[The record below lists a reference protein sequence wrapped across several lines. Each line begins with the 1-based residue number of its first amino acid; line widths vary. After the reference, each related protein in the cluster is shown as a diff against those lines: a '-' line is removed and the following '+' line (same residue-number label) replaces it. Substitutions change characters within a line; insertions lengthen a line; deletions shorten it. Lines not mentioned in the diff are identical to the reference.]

1 LVKLSILF
9 TLFSSEKLEKKMKV
23 SLIFSTIG
31 VIIFALGIIFHLQGQ
46 AIVGPQSSFM
56 YANPS
61 WVGYGI
67 QIAVLGVIIT
77 GIGLGIKFLG
87 RES

>member
-9 TLFSSEKLEKKMKV
+9 TLFSSEKLDKKMKV
-23 SLIFSTIG
+23 SLLISTIG
-31 VIIFALGIIFHLQGQ
+31 VIIFSLGIIFHLQGQ

-61 WVGYGI
+61 WITYGI
-67 QIAVLGVIIT
+67 QIAVFGGIIT
-77 GIGLGIKFLG
+77 GVGIGIKFLRG
-87 RES
+87 I

>member
-23 SLIFSTIG
+23 SLAVSTTGIIIFSLG
-31 VIIFALGIIFHLQGQ
+31 VIFHLQGQ

-56 YANPS
+56 YANPT
-61 WVGYGI
+61 WITHGI
-67 QIAVLGVIIT
+67 QIAVFGGIVTGV
-77 GIGLGIKFLG
+77 GIGINFL
-87 RES
+87 RKT